1 MSEEA
6 QERLR
11 SRAGAERQIPEKYLQ
26 QTVAEALV
34 RDRSKRRAQLE
45 CSLNKLLRTYSTE
58 EVVAAA
64 ARRIGS

>member
-6 QERLR
+6 QQRLR
-11 SRAGAERQIPEKYLQ
+11 SRAAAERKIPEKYLQ
-26 QTVAEALV
+26 QTVTEALV

-45 CSLNKLLRTYSTE
+45 CSLNKLLRTYSAE
-58 EVVAAA
+58 EIAAAA